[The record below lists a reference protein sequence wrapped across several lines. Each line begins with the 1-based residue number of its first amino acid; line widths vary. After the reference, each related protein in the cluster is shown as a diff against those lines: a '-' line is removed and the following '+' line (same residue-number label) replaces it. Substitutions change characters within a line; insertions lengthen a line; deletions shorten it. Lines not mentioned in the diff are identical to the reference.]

1 MKQVDCEKFYMI
13 RLNFYGRHD
22 TQYNGIQHKNTQH
35 NDTQHV
41 RLNCDTKH
49 YTSLNLLTLS
59 TMDLIT
65 TLSI

>member
-1 MKQVDCEKFYMI
+1 MKQVDCKKFYMI
-13 RLNFYGRHD
+13 GLTFYGRQD
-22 TQYNGIQHKNTQH
+22 TQYNGIQHNNTQH
-35 NDTQHV
+35 N